1 MTEHI
6 LSMIGLAKKAGQV
19 AIGEEPVGAAA
30 RAKDARVILVA
41 QDAAPG
47 SVRRAMSFGQAGVL
61 AVLPAA
67 GLLEGLRLFLR
78 YTAAGKYVAYLP
90 DRQGQRLRVPA
101 VLMLLDAAPRRSCNP
116 CPASPSER
124 R

>member
-41 QDAAPG
+41 QDAAHGAGPCP
-47 SVRRAMSFGQAGVL
+47 SVRPGRACA
-61 AVLPAA
+61 
-67 GLLEGLRLFLR
+67 
-78 YTAAGKYVAYLP
+78 
-90 DRQGQRLRVPA
+90 
-101 VLMLLDAAPRRSCNP
+101 
-116 CPASPSER
+116 
-124 R
+124 

>member
-41 QDAAPG
+41 QDL
-47 SVRRAMSFGQAGVL
+47 SL
-61 AVLPAA
+61 IHI
-67 GLLEGLRLFLR
+67 
-78 YTAAGKYVAYLP
+78 
-90 DRQGQRLRVPA
+90 
-101 VLMLLDAAPRRSCNP
+101 
-116 CPASPSER
+116 
-124 R
+124 